1 VQNGEPKKQTIV
13 MGTYLNTPS
22 KPIVIIPTYNE
33 AENIGPLTSEIWQHA
48 PGMHVCFVDDNSQDG
63 TQQKIEEARKSA
75 QGHVHV
81 ISRAGKLGLGTAYIA
96 GFRWALA
103 QGYDA
108 IIEMDAD
115 LSHSPSDLPRIVK
128 LLGQYDVV
136 VGSRYIEGGGTANWG
151 LSRKIISRLGSLYG
165 RIALGL
171 RIRDLTGGFNG
182 WRAKVLQVID
192 VEQVRSE
199 GYSFQI
205 ELKYRAVTAGFNVAE
220 MPIIFTE
227 RRAGQSKMSGGIV
240 LEAMYR
246 VWQLRLLRGQFPR
259 LTATPSQKTIL

>member
-1 VQNGEPKKQTIV
+1 MTKSTSTDRAKPT
-13 MGTYLNTPS
+13 

-33 AENIGPLTSEIWQHA
+33 ADNIGPLTDAIWKHS
-48 PGMHVCFVDDNSQDG
+48 PGLDVCFVDDNSRDG
-63 TQQKIEEARKSA
+63 TQEKIKLAQSA
-75 QGHVHV
+75 GHGRVHL
-81 ISRAGKLGLGTAYIA
+81 ISRAGKLGLGTAYIE

-103 QGYDA
+103 EGYDA

-115 LSHSPSDLPRIVK
+115 LSHNPADLQRIIT
-128 LLGQYDVV
+128 LLGRHDAV
-136 VGSRYIEGGGTANWG
+136 VGSRYVDGGGTANWG
-151 LSRKIISRLGSLYG
+151 LNRKIISRFGSLYG
-165 RIALGL
+165 RFVLGL

-182 WRAKVLQVID
+182 WRAKVLQVMD

-205 ELKYRAVTAGFNVAE
+205 ELKYRAVTAGFDVVE
-220 MPIIFTE
+220 MPIVFTE

-246 VWQLRLLRGQFPR
+246 VWQLRLLRRTFPQ
-259 LTATPSQKTIL
+259 LQPEHT